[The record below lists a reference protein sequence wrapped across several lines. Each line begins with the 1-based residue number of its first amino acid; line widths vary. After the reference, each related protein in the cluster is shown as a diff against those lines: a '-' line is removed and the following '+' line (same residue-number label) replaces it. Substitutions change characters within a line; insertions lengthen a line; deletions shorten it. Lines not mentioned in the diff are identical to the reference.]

1 MRSRWS
7 DLFACILVLGLVT
20 SSITG
25 AAAEQREKITTG
37 KAKCAKENHAGGDWS
52 SYGQNLQNTRAQ
64 SKEKKIDASN
74 AGSLAAAWMF
84 TADAEA
90 GETGAFQST
99 PVIAEGCVFMTN
111 GSGWIYALNADS
123 GKLVWKGRFERTV
136 EGVCC
141 GATLFAPT
149 VKDGVLYQ
157 LVSRNPETAG
167 DGKGPYAMAIDAHTG
182 KLLWRSKSVSVESGA
197 YTNASSVLYEDLLLM
212 GISGPE
218 GGDHN
223 IGGYAILDA
232 KTGKIIVRTHTV
244 PTRMIED
251 GFGGGSIWTTAAVDE
266 RTGYAY
272 AGTGQPTNP
281 YAEHQR
287 INSIVKIDLKRG
299 RSTFGDIVD
308 SYKATAD
315 SRTHNT
321 AQCQEGPHE
330 VSHATCTYTDVDFGA
345 SPTLLKDSHGRQ
357 IVVEYQKDGTLHA
370 VYTDG
375 MVGAW
380 KTALAP
386 FGHAPGNY
394 ASTATDGKSIFGAGT
409 YPGQAFSV
417 DRDYGA
423 YNWAAAAPTAFGAN
437 PLSYANGV
445 VYHADGKGILNAW
458 DSTTGAPLLH
468 RAMQEDV
475 GAQCLN
481 AGGGVAIARNTVYAV
496 CGEQGLTFFG
506 PSDVAT
512 GWVIAYRLSN

>member
-1 MRSRWS
+1 MRSR
-7 DLFACILVLGLVT
+7 LAGLVAVAVAF
-20 SSITG
+20 SIVSIAPTGVAG
-25 AAAEQREKITTG
+25 AAKSAT
-37 KAKCAKENHAGGDWS
+37 CAKGAHPGGDWP

-64 SKEKKIDASN
+64 DNEKKIDASN
-74 AGSLAAAWMF
+74 AGSLQAAWTF
-84 TADAEA
+84 TADLEA

-111 GSGWIYALNADS
+111 GSGWIYALNADT
-123 GKLVWKGRFERTV
+123 GKLVWKDRFEKTV

-149 VKDGVLYQ
+149 VKNGVLYQ

-182 KLLWRSKSVSVESGA
+182 KLLWKSVPVSTENGA
-197 YTNASSVLYEDLLLM
+197 YTNASAVVYEGLVLM

-218 GGDHN
+218 GGSHN

-232 KTGKIIVRTHTV
+232 DTGKIILRVHTV
-244 PTRMIED
+244 PTSLVEA
-251 GFGGGSIWTTAAVDE
+251 GFGGGSIWSTAVVDE
-266 RTGYAY
+266 KTGYAY

-287 INSIVKIDLKRG
+287 INSIIKIDLDRD
-299 RSTFGDIVD
+299 RRTFGDIVD
-308 SYKATAD
+308 SYKATPD

-321 AQCQEGPHE
+321 AACQEGPPE
-330 VSHATCTYTDVDFGA
+330 AGTATCTYTDVDFGA
-345 SPTLLKDSHGRQ
+345 SPTLLEDSHGRQ

-380 KTALAP
+380 KAALAP

-409 YPGQAFSV
+409 YPGQAFSIN
-417 DRDYGA
+417 RDYGG
-423 YNWAAAAPTAFGAN
+423 YNWVAPAPTAFGAN

-445 VYHADGKGILNAW
+445 VYHADGKGVLNAW
-458 DSTTGAPLLH
+458 DSITGVTLLH
-468 RAMQEDV
+468 RAMQADA
-475 GAQCLN
+475 GGQCLN

-496 CGEQGLTFFG
+496 CGERGATFFG
-506 PSDVAT
+506 PSDVET
-512 GWVIAYRLSN
+512 GWLIAYRLP